1 MRKSKTVLDS
11 GFHAVDFGFHALDSS
26 RCQWNLDSSIQIVR
40 GIPDSLSRIPDS
52 KAQDFRF
59 HRPTFHALRNPNSLT
74 WRELKPSLSVTP
86 ESRQTWSGPGTIACG
101 CQR

>member
-11 GFHAVDFGFHALDSS
+11 GFHAMDSS

-40 GIPDSLSRIPDS
+40 GIPDSLSCIPDS

-59 HRPTFHALRNPNSLT
+59 HRPTFHAFA
-74 WRELKPSLSVTP
+74 
-86 ESRQTWSGPGTIACG
+86 ESGFPYVG
-101 CQR
+101 